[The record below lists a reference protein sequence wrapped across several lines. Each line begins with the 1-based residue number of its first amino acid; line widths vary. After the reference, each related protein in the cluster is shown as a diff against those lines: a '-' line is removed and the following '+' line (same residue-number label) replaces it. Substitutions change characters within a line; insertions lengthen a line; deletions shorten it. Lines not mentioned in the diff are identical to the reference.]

1 MKNKLLVLFVFVA
14 TITQAQ
20 NSFFENISENDVYNV
35 YVKMSKAGNGTYKA
49 EERGTSVKFKKEY
62 LPTGEG
68 YKFSTI
74 LQEGPKKGE
83 IGSSVDI
90 SDKKIECTG
99 YPYESVI
106 SEEDWG
112 YRYYYVSIGDYVFSL
127 KGVSTKFATFKG
139 INAVYI
145 KAGQPEKD
153 GAKKEEKKTKKK
165 NSFFSK
171 MKALKQ
177 QALGSVGSFGPEY
190 KEFKNKNM
198 DKIITDYLVAML
210 AKQNGRTAKQKQS
223 DTNVANLAKNKTAK
237 EKAARDASYAEAKRY
252 NDSVKATP
260 EWQEKDRR
268 IKQNEANYQGAQ
280 KANVVTLRNTSGS
293 TIYVGRSGSVN
304 RGTEIPAGGTGKW
317 DCDYDAYIQR
327 HTIEGGS
334 NAYRSTTTK
343 VYSKNSGCGNTV
355 TVR

>member
-1 MKNKLLVLFVFVA
+1 MKQLILAVVLLITTA
-14 TITQAQ
+14 TQAQ
-20 NSFFENISENDVYNV
+20 NSLFDNISETDVYNV
-35 YVKMSKAGNGTYKA
+35 YLKVSKTGNGAYKA
-49 EERGTSVKFKKEY
+49 EQRGTPVKFKKEY

-83 IGSSVDI
+83 TAFTIDI
-90 SDKKIECTG
+90 SDEKLTCTG

-106 SEEDWG
+106 SGDDGG
-112 YRYYYVSIGDYVFSL
+112 YRYYYVSIGDYFFSL
-127 KGVSTKFATFKG
+127 EGVSTKFATFKG
-139 INAVYI
+139 IGAVYI
-145 KAGQPEKD
+145 KAGKPEKGD
-153 GAKKEEKKTKKK
+153 AEKKKKKTKKK

-171 MKALKQ
+171 MKALKN

-198 DKIITDYLVAML
+198 DKIITDYLVAMK
-210 AKQNGRTAKQKQS
+210 AKQDGRTAKQKQS
-223 DTNVANLAKNKTAK
+223 DTNVANLTKNKMAK
-237 EKAARDASYAEAKRY
+237 EKAAKDASWAEAKRY

-260 EWQEKDRR
+260 EWQEQDRR
-268 IKQNEANYQGAQ
+268 IKLNRANYEGAQ
-280 KANVVTLRNTSGS
+280 KASVVTLRNTSGS
-293 TIYVGRSGSVN
+293 AIYVGRSGSVN

-317 DCDYDAYIQR
+317 DCDADAYIQR

-334 NAYRSTTTK
+334 NAYRSTSTK
-343 VYSKNSGCGNTV
+343 VYSKNSGCGDTI